1 MIDVANKWD
10 EGDMKTHSLS
20 DCKSY
25 EKSYLSWNKDTV
37 KDDVIL
43 SIIQLSE
50 GKLNL
55 TQGNE
60 ELISTTDLLRNKQYP
75 IKYCQLG
82 NRKFK
87 VIKCENR

>member
-1 MIDVANKWD
+1 
-10 EGDMKTHSLS
+10 MKTHSLK

-25 EKSYLSWNKDTV
+25 EKSHLSWNKDTV
-37 KDDVIL
+37 KDDVIFHL
-43 SIIQLSE
+43 LLSE

-60 ELISTTDLLRNKQYP
+60 ELISTTDLLRTNKHP
-75 IKYCQLG
+75 NTASWA